1 MKKAFTII
9 ILVLTLCVP
18 TIFVSAETLDEY
30 IAKSEKALKSAR
42 ETTSKKQMTEAEKN
56 EALAKKQEISN
67 TIANTQKEIEQLE
80 EDIKNLQESIEKKD
94 KEIKEIMKFVQ
105 VADGESV
112 YLEYAFGASSF
123 TDFIYR
129 VSVAEQLSDYN
140 STLITEY
147 NNNIKEMEQKQKDLS
162 AKQVELAKQQKEL
175 EQLIQKL
182 SEQIDELNDTAQSYQ
197 QEYDNLMKYVNQ
209 LKNMGCKGNED
220 MSACRARLY
229 PPRVNYGGSGGGSVT
244 GGGNANGFYIPLTQG
259 RVTQNYYGKRHN
271 AIDISNYEGAPVYA
285 ITTGRVRTIAHA
297 SCGRNIVY
305 LVHNVGGQ
313 MYTTVYYHLKTVTV
327 SVNQNVT
334 YTTQIGTQGGNPSYD
349 SCTTGSHVDF
359 KLFKGE
365 YPYDF
370 VSLTNGPHM
379 NPRNW
384 LTQLPGE
391 GQRFSSR

>member
-1 MKKAFTII
+1 MKKAFTLLSL
-9 ILVLTLCVP
+9 ILILCIP
-18 TIFVSAETLDEY
+18 LSFAKAETLDEY

-42 ETTSKKQMTEAEKN
+42 ETNQKKQMTEEEKN
-56 EALAKKQEISN
+56 KALAEKQEITE

-80 EDIKNLQESIEKKD
+80 EDIKSLQESIEKKD

-105 VADGESV
+105 VSDGESI

-129 VSVAEQLSDYN
+129 ISVAEQLSNYN
-140 STLITEY
+140 NELITEY
-147 NNNIKEMEQKQKDLS
+147 NANIKQLEQKQKDLS
-162 AKQVELAKQQKEL
+162 AKQIELAKKQKEL
-175 EQLIQKL
+175 EELVEKL
-182 SEQIDELNDTAQSYQ
+182 SAEIDDLNDTAQSYQ

-229 PPRVNYGGSGGGSVT
+229 PPQVSGGGGGSVT

-285 ITTGRVRTIAHA
+285 ITTGKVRTIAHA

-313 MYTTVYYHLKTVTV
+313 MYTTVYYHLKSVNV

-334 YTTQIGTQGGNPSYD
+334 YTTQIGVQGGNPSYD
-349 SCTTGSHVDF
+349 SCTTGSHVDV

-391 GQRFSSR
+391 GQRFYSR